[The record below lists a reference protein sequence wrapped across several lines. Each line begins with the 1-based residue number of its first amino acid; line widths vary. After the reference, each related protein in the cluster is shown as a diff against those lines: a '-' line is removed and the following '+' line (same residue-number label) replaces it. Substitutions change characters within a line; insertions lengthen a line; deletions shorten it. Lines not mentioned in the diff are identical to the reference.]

1 MTAEESPGRAQS
13 RRLHPLLRYAMRR
26 LLAGLLLAWVV
37 SVLVFAATQILPG
50 DAATAILGRRATP
63 EAIASIRAEL
73 GLDRPLVA
81 QYAHWLGDFLRGDL
95 GDSFAARMPVTE
107 LISGRVW
114 NTVVL
119 AGITIVVMLPL
130 SLALGVLAGVRS
142 GKLSDHVITGTSLG
156 AIALPEFVTGTLLAA
171 FLAISLGWL
180 PPVSIVRPGESP
192 LAQPDVLVLPVVTL
206 LLAGL
211 AYNIRMVRAGVV
223 DVLRSDY
230 VRMARLEGIS
240 ERRVIWR
247 HVLPNALAPTIQ
259 VMALT
264 VLWLVGGVVV
274 VETVF
279 TYPGLGSSLVDAVG
293 VRDLPV
299 VQAIVMYVALLYIAI
314 NILADILVVLVIP
327 KLRTGL
333 R

>member
-1 MTAEESPGRAQS
+1 M
-13 RRLHPLLRYAMRR
+13 
-26 LLAGLLLAWVV
+26 
-37 SVLVFAATQILPG
+37 
-50 DAATAILGRRATP
+50 
-63 EAIASIRAEL
+63 
-73 GLDRPLVA
+73 
-81 QYAHWLGDFLRGDL
+81 
-95 GDSFAARMPVTE
+95 
-107 LISGRVW
+107 
-114 NTVVL
+114 
-119 AGITIVVMLPL
+119 
-130 SLALGVLAGVRS
+130 
-142 GKLSDHVITGTSLG
+142 
-156 AIALPEFVTGTLLAA
+156 
-171 FLAISLGWL
+171 
-180 PPVSIVRPGESP
+180 
-192 LAQPDVLVLPVVTL
+192 LPVVTL

-230 VRMARLEGIS
+230 VRMARLEGIG
-240 ERRVIWR
+240 ERRVIVR

-264 VLWLVGGVVV
+264 VLWLVGGVVI

-279 TYPGLGSSLVDAVG
+279 TYPGLGRSLVDAVR
-293 VRDLPV
+293 VRDIPV

>member
-1 MTAEESPGRAQS
+1 M
-13 RRLHPLLRYAMRR
+13 LRYAIRR

-50 DAATAILGRRATP
+50 DTATAILGRRANP
-63 EAIASIRAEL
+63 EAIAAIRAEL
-73 GLDRPLVA
+73 GLDRPLVV
-81 QYAHWLGDFLRGDL
+81 QYVDWLGDFLRGDL
-95 GDSFAARMPVTE
+95 GNSFAARMPVTE

-119 AGITIVVMLPL
+119 AGITIVIMLPL

-171 FLAISLGWL
+171 FLAISLGLL

-279 TYPGLGSSLVDAVG
+279 TYPGLGGSLVDAVG

-314 NILADILVVLVIP
+314 NILADLLVVLAIP

-333 R
+333 Q

>member
-1 MTAEESPGRAQS
+1 M
-13 RRLHPLLRYAMRR
+13 
-26 LLAGLLLAWVV
+26 AGLLLAWVV

-50 DAATAILGRRATP
+50 DTATAILGRRATP
-63 EAIASIRAEL
+63 EAIAAVRAEL
-73 GLDRPLVA
+73 ELDRPLVA
-81 QYAHWLGDFLRGDL
+81 QYADWLGDFVRGDL
-95 GDSFAARMPVTE
+95 GNSFAARMPVTE

-119 AGITIVVMLPL
+119 AGITIVIMLPL

-142 GKLSDHVITGTSLG
+142 GKLSDNVITGTTLG

-171 FLAISLGWL
+171 FLAISLGLL

-192 LAQPDVLVLPVVTL
+192 LAEPEVLVLPVVTL

-230 VRMARLEGIS
+230 VRMARLEGIG
-240 ERRVIWR
+240 ERRVILR

-264 VLWLVGGVVV
+264 VLWLVGGVVI

-279 TYPGLGSSLVDAVG
+279 TYPGLGRSLVDAVG
-293 VRDLPV
+293 VRDIPV

-333 R
+333 Q

>member
-1 MTAEESPGRAQS
+1 M
-13 RRLHPLLRYAMRR
+13 
-26 LLAGLLLAWVV
+26 
-37 SVLVFAATQILPG
+37 
-50 DAATAILGRRATP
+50 
-63 EAIASIRAEL
+63 
-73 GLDRPLVA
+73 
-81 QYAHWLGDFLRGDL
+81 
-95 GDSFAARMPVTE
+95 
-107 LISGRVW
+107 
-114 NTVVL
+114 VL
-119 AGITIVVMLPL
+119 AGITIVIMLPL

-171 FLAISLGWL
+171 FLAISLGLL
-180 PPVSIVRPGESP
+180 PPVSIIRPGESP
-192 LAQPDVLVLPVVTL
+192 LAQPEVLVLPVVTL

-211 AYNIRMVRAGVV
+211 AYNIRMVRAGVME
-223 DVLRSDY
+223 VLRSDY
-230 VRMARLEGIS
+230 VRMARLEGIP

-247 HVLPNALAPTIQ
+247 HVPAQTPSPPTIQ

-279 TYPGLGSSLVDAVG
+279 TYPGLGGSLVDAVG

-333 R
+333 Q